1 MSRKHSACWLRLL
14 ETRIPPSG
22 DGSYIPN
29 TRNNMH
35 LSTRRQQN
43 ELASAD
49 VQREILEGEAKT
61 RQPYFNQK
69 LRSIGLSGLRAS
81 GIKVLQI
88 NVGEPSN
95 RTGTAWRM
103 DSATDRSKSMS
114 RETAEQIIDVLE
126 NHDIPT
132 LDICGVAPEL
142 NPNFRWLVKQAHMLG
157 RHVIDRC
164 NLTVLMDN
172 DSKDLPGFLAK
183 HDVEVVA
190 SLPYS
195 MEVDRDSQHSDKA
208 LKRFIDALRRLNRL
222 GYGYPGLGRKLTLV
236 YHPAGIT
243 LPPSQHELEATYRD
257 ELSSRYDIIFS
268 ELHVVT
274 HRPISRFLD
283 NLLRND
289 QLDEYMQMLIDSFS
303 PLAAENVMCRSM
315 LAVDWRGYLFDC
327 DFNQKLNM
335 VLSSELPQHISQ
347 FDAEKLGDR
356 VIQTGRHCFGCTAG
370 CGSAVVKLSTQ
381 DAS

>member
-1 MSRKHSACWLRLL
+1 
-14 ETRIPPSG
+14 
-22 DGSYIPN
+22 
-29 TRNNMH
+29 MH

-43 ELASAD
+43 EFASAD

-61 RQPYFNQK
+61 RQPYFNQN

-88 NVGEPSN
+88 NVGEPNN
-95 RTGTAWRM
+95 RTGTTWHM
-103 DSATDRSKSMS
+103 DSATGHSKRMS
-114 RETAEQIIDVLE
+114 RETAEQIIDVLA

-132 LDICGVAPEL
+132 MDISGIAPEL

-164 NLTVLMDN
+164 NLSVLMAN
-172 DSKDLPGFLAK
+172 DSKDLAEFLAK

-190 SLPYS
+190 SLPFS
-195 MEVDRDSQHSDKA
+195 MEEDRDSQYNNEA
-208 LKRFIDALRRLNRL
+208 FKRSIDALRRLNRL
-222 GYGYPGLGRKLTLV
+222 GYGYPGLGRPLTLV
-236 YHPAGIT
+236 YHPTGIT
-243 LPPSQHELEATYRD
+243 LPPSHHELEATYRD

-283 NLLRND
+283 NLLRDD
-289 QLDEYMQMLIDSFS
+289 QLDEYMQMLIDSFN
-303 PLAAENVMCRSM
+303 PLAVENVRCRSM

-347 FDAEKLGDR
+347 FDAEKLNDR
-356 VIQTGRHCFGCTAG
+356 LIQTGRHCFGCTAG
-370 CGSAVVKLSTQ
+370 CGSAVAKLATQ
-381 DAS
+381 EES